1 MTKDDLIMSD
11 EFVNT
16 LLVKVSIS
24 SSFEDKVESLPSFM
38 ASEKF
43 VKDEALIGLIPTKVD
58 LITDEF
64 VNTVLAK
71 DFVSFNSSKNEIS
84 VRFLFTVVVVVVF
97 VVVVVVVIID
107 KDFLWISIDVVAVE
121 R

>member
-16 LLVKVSIS
+16 PLVKVSIS

-38 ASEKF
+38 VSERF

-64 VNTVLAK
+64 VNLAK

-84 VRFLFTVVVVVVF
+84 VRFLFTVVVVVVVF
-97 VVVVVVVIID
+97 VVVVIID